1 MVNPVTVF
9 LSGMIR
15 LKITGCTDTATHMK
29 NSWLVPASE
38 IGNFSTII
46 DVRTP
51 LEFAEDHVPGAI
63 NCPVLSNEQRA
74 QVGTIYKQVSP
85 FEAKKIGGAL
95 IAANIAT
102 HIQQGMLD
110 MPKDWRPLIYCWR
123 GGMRSGAMQIILRQI
138 GWQAH
143 KLEGGYKAFR
153 QHVMEQTQLLAPRL
167 SLHII
172 CGATGSAK
180 TRILQAIGARGGQ
193 ILDLETLASHKGSV
207 LGSLPGQ
214 PQPSQTGF
222 ETAVWQAL
230 EQLDP
235 ARPVFVEAE
244 SRKVGNLHIPE
255 PLIERMRASPCLDI
269 EATRAARVSFLLRDY
284 DYACRNLPWLEQR
297 LDKLRERQGRAVV
310 DGWKA
315 LAAQSQWDTLVGEL
329 LDLHYDPL
337 YRASQ
342 GGNYTGERPWPG
354 FSTDDLSEAGI
365 DALARQILERSAG

>member
-1 MVNPVTVF
+1 
-9 LSGMIR
+9 
-15 LKITGCTDTATHMK
+15 MK
-29 NSWLVPASE
+29 NSWLVPPTD

-51 LEFAEDHVPGAI
+51 LEFSEDHVPGAI

-74 QVGTIYKQVSP
+74 EVGTIYKQVSP

-102 HIQQGMLD
+102 HIQQQMLD

-153 QHVMEQTQLLAPRL
+153 HHVIEQTALLAPRL
-167 SLHII
+167 PLRII

-180 TRILQAIGARGGQ
+180 TRILQAIGAQGGQ

-214 PQPSQTGF
+214 PQPSQKGF
-222 ETAVWQAL
+222 ETALWQAL
-230 EQLDP
+230 ERLDP
-235 ARPVFVEAE
+235 TRPVFVEAE

-269 EATRAARVSFLLRDY
+269 EATREARIAFLQRDY
-284 DYACRNLPWLEQR
+284 DYACQNLPWLEQR
-297 LDKLRERQGRAVV
+297 LDKLIERQGRAVV

-315 LAAQSQWDTLVGEL
+315 LAAQGEWSSLVGEL
-329 LDLHYDPL
+329 LDQHYDPL

-342 GGNYTGERPWPG
+342 GGNYTGERPWPS
-354 FSTDDLSEAGI
+354 FATDDLSEAGI
-365 DALARQILERSAG
+365 ETLARRILQRSAS